1 MHDTL
6 TSAIVGIDRMDAA
19 AYLFFVCKMLG
30 VVIVGISG
38 ILGAAVTIYKSCTFF
53 WGRFIAH
60 VASSISGQYATPAQ
74 LESEIKQSH
83 DQISTLIK
91 DGFSDGEDRFLR
103 GDARMTSIESRLDRL
118 PCLAHAGASVCAH

>member
-74 LESEIKQSH
+74 LAEIKQSH
-83 DQISTLIK
+83 DQISALIK

>member
-6 TSAIVGIDRMDAA
+6 TSVIVGIDRMDAA
-19 AYLFFVCKMLG
+19 AYLFFVTKMLG
-30 VVIVGISG
+30 VFIVGISG

-60 VASSISGQYATPAQ
+60 VASSISGQYATPVQ
-74 LESEIKQSH
+74 LAEIKQSH
-83 DQISTLIK
+83 DQISALIK
-91 DGFSDGEDRFLR
+91 EGFSDGEDRFLR

-118 PCLAHAGASVCAH
+118 PCLAHAGVSVCAH